1 MGEAAS
7 LAVQKMI
14 ALLEEIAAICH
25 FRNAFRKQFYNLSRR
40 IKLLAPMLEELKERS
55 SLVSRETAAALI
67 FLREAL
73 ESAKDLLILGS
84 EGSRICMVLE
94 RDTVMKR
101 FQGITAQLDQ
111 SLGAI
116 PFEKLDLPDE
126 VQEQVELVRSQF
138 RRAKERVDALDDDLY
153 NDLVYSYNKHGEID
167 PPILR
172 RLADDLQLMTISD
185 LKQESLALHEMVLA
199 SGGRDPGESIEKTSM
214 LLKKIKDFVQTQD
227 PEMGSPTGR
236 RDLISDAKPQLTA
249 MPDDFRCPISL
260 ELMQEP
266 VIVATGQT
274 YDRGFIEQ
282 WLAAGH
288 DTCPKTQ
295 QTLSSRSLT
304 PNYVL
309 RSLIAQWCEENGVD
323 PPKPPA
329 KFASSSGERQK
340 IEELVRKLSSNNP
353 QDQLAAAAELRLL
366 AKHNAGN
373 RLSIAETGAIPLLVG
388 LLPSP
393 DPTTQEHAVT
403 ALLNLSIC
411 EENKAV
417 IVSCR
422 AVPGIVFV
430 LKTGTMAAREN
441 AAAALFSLSVVNEN
455 KVTIGAWG
463 AIPALVSLLADG
475 GRRGKK
481 DAATALFSLCIFQGN
496 KGKAVRAGAVPVLL
510 AALAEPAGAMMD
522 EAMAVLTVL
531 ASHPEGKAAIG
542 AANVVPLF
550 VDIIGSGSPRNRENA
565 AAILV
570 KLCRGEHQFQN
581 VATAMDCGVVN
592 LLRELALNGTDRGK
606 RKAAELLD
614 RLNRL
619 TESQAEAAPDQ
630 GQLQVQLPAS

>member
-25 FRNAFRKQFYNLSRR
+25 FRNAFRKH
-40 IKLLAPMLEELKERS
+40 
-55 SLVSRETAAALI
+55 LVSRETAAALI

-73 ESAKDLLILGS
+73 ESAKDLLILEVRGV
-84 EGSRICMVLE
+84 GCMVLE

-111 SLGAI
+111 SLGGDSSEGAG
-116 PFEKLDLPDE
+116 
-126 VQEQVELVRSQF
+126 
-138 RRAKERVDALDDDLY
+138 RRLSMMICKERVDALDDDLY

-199 SGGRDPGESIEKTSM
+199 SDAADALQQVPHS
-214 LLKKIKDFVQTQD
+214 QT
-227 PEMGSPTGR
+227 MS
-236 RDLISDAKPQLTA
+236 S
-249 MPDDFRCPISL
+249 
-260 ELMQEP
+260 
-266 VIVATGQT
+266 
-274 YDRGFIEQ
+274 
-282 WLAAGH
+282 AAW
-288 DTCPKTQ
+288 
-295 QTLSSRSLT
+295 
-304 PNYVL
+304 
-309 RSLIAQWCEENGVD
+309 IAQWCEENGVD

-329 KFASSSGERQK
+329 KFASSPATSPKPAHPPPR
-340 IEELVRKLSSNNP
+340 R
-353 QDQLAAAAELRLL
+353 LAALAGPHDTGARRHGAAEPVHLR
-366 AKHNAGN
+366 GEQGGD
-373 RLSIAETGAIPLLVG
+373 RLM
-388 LLPSP
+388 
-393 DPTTQEHAVT
+393 Q
-403 ALLNLSIC
+403 
-411 EENKAV
+411 
-417 IVSCR
+417 

-496 KGKAVRAGAVPVLL
+496 KGKAD
-510 AALAEPAGAMMD
+510 EPARPRAAGPLLLWRSPPARMMD

-531 ASHPEGKAAIG
+531 ASHPEGKA
-542 AANVVPLF
+542 PSELPT
-550 VDIIGSGSPRNRENA
+550 SNRENA

-581 VATAMDCGVVN
+581 VATAMDCGVVKP
-592 LLRELALNGTDRGK
+592 REEEGR
-606 RKAAELLD
+606 RAARPAQQVD
-614 RLNRL
+614 
-619 TESQAEAAPDQ
+619 ESQAEAAPDQ